1 MGTVLRMSAR
11 LVPSIVALSAIWA
24 QAAGLRPDS
33 VTDLPFTNSTVPAV
47 WSGGALLRL
56 EDSETGFPRVE
67 VFDRNGGKISGLA
80 IAIPGAARINVLEG
94 CFSRGRDGTV
104 AVCGSAYNTANQGF
118 SFLAIFP
125 AGAEHNLIIRTS
137 PYKARRVAVLADGSV
152 WTLGHEARA
161 GVETDPA
168 HHVVRRYRADGT
180 PAGSWLPNN
189 SFVNKL
195 DKWHVDRYSEMAA
208 SATRAG
214 WVSQTAREYVE
225 FDVSGRLT
233 AQVPMPPNELE
244 RHRISGLALCDDGRV
259 VLGLVDQQSAADAFQ
274 LYALDR
280 GQGAFRRIATP
291 ERVGSLLGCDEGKL
305 AAGGNRLGGPVI
317 RWLAWE

>member
-1 MGTVLRMSAR
+1 MQIIVKIISRFIPCA
-11 LVPSIVALSAIWA
+11 VALSATWA
-24 QAAGLRPDS
+24 FAAGLRPDS
-33 VTDLPFTNSTVPAV
+33 VTELPFTTSTVPSV
-47 WSGGALLRL
+47 WSGGALMRL
-56 EDSETGFPRVE
+56 EDADTGRPRVE
-67 VFDRNGGKISGLA
+67 IFDRNGSKIAGLT
-80 IAIPGAARINVLEG
+80 IAIPGASQINVLEG

-104 AVCGSAYNTANQGF
+104 AVCGSAYNSASQGF
-118 SFLAIFP
+118 SFLAIFAP
-125 AGAEHNLIIRTS
+125 GAEHNRVVRTS
-137 PYKARRVAVLADGSV
+137 PYKARRVAVLADGSI
-152 WTLGHEARA
+152 WTLGHEARE

-189 SFVNKL
+189 SFANKL

-214 WVSQTAREYVE
+214 WVSQTARAYVE
-225 FDVSGRLT
+225 FDASGRMT

-259 VLGLVDQQSAADAFQ
+259 VLGLVDQQPATAAFQ
-274 LYALDR
+274 LFELDR
-280 GQGAFRRIATP
+280 DQAAFQRIATT
-291 ERVGSLLGCDEGKL
+291 ERVGSLIGCEEGRL
-305 AAGGNRLGGPVI
+305 AAGGTRLGGPVI